1 MMILAIAA
9 LTLASGVAVQTEP
22 DDRPVIRIT
31 VYGNDRCPQSSSE
44 RIVVCARRPESERYR
59 IPQRLRDDPD
69 QSESSWAEDAEALET
84 IGRTGPQ
91 SCSTVG
97 PGGFTGCWE
106 EMVRQARRE
115 RQQQRER
122 NRPR

>member
-1 MMILAIAA
+1 MIELLTALALAA
-9 LTLASGVAVQTEP
+9 SSAAVQP
-22 DDRPVIRIT
+22 DERPVLRIT
-31 VYGNDRCPQSSSE
+31 IYGNDRCPPSTSE
-44 RIVVCARRPESERYR
+44 RIGVCARRPESERYR

-69 QSESSWAEDAEALET
+69 RADESWAEQAEALET

-106 EMVRQARRE
+106 EMIREARRE
-115 RQQQRER
+115 RQQRRER